1 MARNFR
7 SSRFRGTRNI
17 GEDVNPSAYI
27 VNLADCMLV
36 LACGFLVAMISFWQI
51 DLSPNMTKLEGE
63 QLEQIDP
70 EVLPQDITQEGS
82 YYIEAGTAYRDPNT
96 GLVHI
101 LAPQDDAG
109 NTAFDTPTTD
119 GVASGTTSGGSGTGA
134 ANGAMSDDD
143 IRAARAMGGD

>member
-7 SSRFRGTRNI
+7 SSRFRGGRDI

-70 EVLPQDITQEGS
+70 EVLPQDITRRLPPRKGTEEKSFTRPTSPVRAQRTPQQAQRAVPGTWTIRTGQGS
-82 YYIEAGTAYRDPNT
+82 AR
-96 GLVHI
+96 LV
-101 LAPQDDAG
+101 
-109 NTAFDTPTTD
+109 
-119 GVASGTTSGGSGTGA
+119 
-134 ANGAMSDDD
+134 
-143 IRAARAMGGD
+143 R